1 MKAWHWW
8 FLVVIAV
15 SGPWYGFVR
24 EPQWHRV
31 TWIPFLGAEDKP
43 QDILMNFLMW
53 VPFGALFPRARRGL
67 ACVAAAVAVGVALS
81 LAVEIPQL
89 FFRLRDPSA
98 TDVLMALCGTAAG
111 SVGAQ
116 AFHRRDAG
124 GAPGR
129 REARD
134 GCCEQ

>member
-15 SGPWYGFVR
+15 SGPWYGLVR
-24 EPQWHRV
+24 DPQWHRV

-53 VPFGALFPRARRGL
+53 VPFGLLFPRVRRG
-67 ACVAAAVAVGVALS
+67 AAGVAVAAAVGAALS
-81 LAVEIPQL
+81 LAVEVPQL

-98 TDVLMALCGTAAG
+98 TDVLMAICGTAAG
-111 SVGAQ
+111 SVAAQ
-116 AFHRRDAG
+116 AFHGRYARRA
-124 GAPGR
+124 AGR